1 MFFLYFF
8 LYHLGLSYYLTN
20 MKADNSLQQQLSAS
34 SAQVADLFLHIH
46 LLTCLLT
53 HPLILTTY

>member
-1 MFFLYFF
+1 MFFFVFF

-34 SAQVADLFLHIH
+34 SAQVTDTFSFAYTFLHAYLH
-46 LLTCLLT
+46 A
-53 HPLILTTY
+53 Y